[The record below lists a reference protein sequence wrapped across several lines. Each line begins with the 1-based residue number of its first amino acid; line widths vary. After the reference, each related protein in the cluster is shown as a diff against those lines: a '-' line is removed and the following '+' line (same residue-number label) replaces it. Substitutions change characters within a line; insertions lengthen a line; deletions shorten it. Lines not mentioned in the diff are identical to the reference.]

1 MGTIEVL
8 DTQASAG
15 TGIMAAPIQYLGR
28 AARDMK
34 YLFNWNAPIV
44 WSQHEPNTYYH
55 AAQVLLRTR
64 NLGQTWEEVSPD
76 LTQNL
81 DNKQGKGGGPY
92 TVEAVGAEN
101 YGTISYVSES
111 PHEKGVIWTGSDDGL
126 VHLTRDGGK
135 TWENVTPKDLEECLI
150 CLLYTSDA
158 ADES

>member
-1 MGTIEVL
+1 MERMSTKTIQPLQVKGYDDL
-8 DTQASAG
+8 
-15 TGIMAAPIQYLGR
+15 R
-28 AARDMK
+28 
-34 YLFNWNAPIV
+34 FNWNAPIV

-111 PHEKGVIWTGSDDGL
+111 PHEKGVIWTC
-126 VHLTRDGGK
+126 
-135 TWENVTPKDLEECLI
+135 CLI
-150 CLLYTSDA
+150 YVHYQ
-158 ADES
+158 